1 MPKLKNSLPKYR
13 KHSSGQAVVTLDG
26 RDHYLGPHGSNS
38 SKAEYDRLIAE
49 WLSGGRRLAPSNG
62 SHGLTV
68 VEILAAF
75 WRFAKTYYVDAEG
88 QKTKELTCYRLALRP
103 LKELYGGKAVAEF
116 GPISLKAV
124 RHKMVEAGHARTYI
138 NHQVNRIRHV
148 FKWGVENELV
158 SPSILHGLQAVAGL
172 RFGRCEARESQPVKP
187 VPDSSVDPILT
198 FVSPQV
204 GAMIRLQRLTGMRS
218 GEVII
223 MRGADIEMAGQV
235 WVYTPASHK
244 TAWRGHVRRV
254 YLGPKCQEIVRPF
267 LKTNSDAFLF
277 SPADAENARNAERR
291 KSRKSPMTPS
301 QAKRKP
307 KKKPRRPKGDR
318 YTVESYRRAI
328 NYGIRRAGVPHW
340 HPHQL
345 RHSAATFLRRE
356 YGLEVAR
363 VVLGHKTAAV
373 TEVYAEADHAR
384 AVEVM
389 GAVG

>member
-1 MPKLKNSLPKYR
+1 MPKLRNSLPKYR
-13 KHSSGQAVVTLDG
+13 KHHSGQAVVTLDG
-26 RDHYLGPHGSNS
+26 RDYYLGPHGSKS
-38 SKAEYDRLIAE
+38 SKTEYDRLIAE
-49 WLSGGRRLAPSNG
+49 WLAGGRRLPPANG
-62 SHGLTV
+62 SHGLTI
-68 VEILAAF
+68 VELLVAF
-75 WRFAKTYYVDAEG
+75 WKFAKGYYLGADGEPG
-88 QKTKELTCYRLALRP
+88 KELKCYRLALRP
-103 LKELYGGKAVAEF
+103 LKELYGSKAVAEF

-124 RHKMVEAGHARTYI
+124 RQRMVEADHARTYI

-172 RFGRCEARESQPVKP
+172 RFGRSEARESQPVKP
-187 VPDSSVDPILT
+187 VPDSSVDAILP

-204 GAMIRLQRLTGMRS
+204 GAMIRLQRVTGMRS

-223 MRGADIEMAGQV
+223 MRGADIDMASKV

-244 TAWRGHVRRV
+244 TAYRGHVRRV
-254 YLGPKCQEIVRPF
+254 YLGPQCQEIIRPF
-267 LKTNSDAFLF
+267 FKTNLDAFLF
-277 SPADAENARNAERR
+277 SPADAEAARNAERR
-291 KSRKSPMTPS
+291 KNRKTPMTPS

-307 KKKPRRPKGDR
+307 KKHPKRPKGER
-318 YTVESYRRAI
+318 YDVESYRRAI
-328 NYGIRRAGVPHW
+328 NYGILRAGVPHW

-389 GAVG
+389 GTVG